1 MANEFKVRKGL
12 IVQGSGSN
20 IFDVQGSQGQ
30 LFSVTDSLSG
40 SLFSVNDISGIP
52 IMEVFSDNTIK
63 LGTFNQEA
71 IIVSGSRT
79 GMGLATPQAK
89 LHISGASNSGLFEI
103 DSPAVNNII
112 YVSGSGNVGIGT
124 GTPTNT
130 LQVSGSLWTTT
141 ITASSL
147 PNVSQPNIIGYD
159 TASGRFT
166 YFSTSSFVGGSGTA
180 NYITRWSGPNTI
192 TTSSIYE
199 SGSRIGIGTGA
210 VLPNAVLH
218 ISGANND
225 SLFRIQ
231 SPASASIMFVSGSGL
246 VGIGTLT
253 PTQKISVDNGNVGFT
268 SGFGISWDS
277 DTEWIR
283 RAAAS
288 DQLQLATQNTV
299 RLNIGST
306 QGQLVTIGLGAT
318 TGTAQFQVR
327 GGGATAA
334 TTAMRIEDSGGN
346 ARLTILD
353 DGTSAFNTSHL
364 YISSSGNVGIGLT
377 AMTAK
382 LHVSGASNA
391 GLLEID
397 SVANNNIL
405 FVSGSG
411 RVGIG
416 TGTPNATLQIA
427 GTLNNGLDSA
437 PSGAYSHTE
446 GQQTQ
451 ASGDYSHA
459 EGGNTTAVGYASH
472 AEGNGTNASGSY
484 SHAEGWGTTAVGYAS
499 HAEGINTLTS
509 GNYSHTE
516 GYGTIVELP
525 PNIDGAAHAEG
536 WGTIANAS
544 FQHVEGQWNTSSADL
559 QSSFIIGSGT
569 GGNDRRNL
577 VVIRPTNKISDFFGP
592 VRITRTEETSTQD
605 PDTLRDQN
613 KAGIIYMGFKY
624 LFNTPNRGPSPPIA
638 VKINNT
644 ATGGTNYGKL
654 RHPTPTTGT
663 TSYYTKISHTSTN
676 AVGTSIQSGN
686 TTLSDKYE
694 VINTGIFTDG
704 AVTAQEFRA
713 LGSFAVTSTS
723 DIRLK
728 ENIKDVDINTALKL
742 IENVK
747 PVTFNWKR
755 PVVGDNTDTINGKY
769 DVGVIAQDVLKN
781 GFEHLVRIAENT
793 LVPEHIDDEGYVSK
807 EGYEF
812 GVSYVGMIPYHAKVI
827 KYLLD
832 EIRELKSQIKALDD
846 K

>member
-1 MANEFKVRKGL
+1 MPSWKKIL
-12 IVQGSGSN
+12 QSGS
-20 IFDVQGSQGQ
+20 
-30 LFSVTDSLSG
+30 
-40 SLFSVNDISGIP
+40 
-52 IMEVFSDNTIK
+52 
-63 LGTFNQEA
+63 
-71 IIVSGSRT
+71 
-79 GMGLATPQAK
+79 
-89 LHISGASNSGLFEI
+89 
-103 DSPAVNNII
+103 AVHVLN
-112 YVSGSGNVGIGT
+112 
-124 GTPTNT
+124 
-130 LQVSGSLWTTT
+130 
-141 ITASSL
+141 ITASGL
-147 PNVSQPNIIGYD
+147 PNSSQPNIIGYD

-166 YFSTSSFVGGSGTA
+166 YFLTSSIAGSGGSTIGGSGTQ
-180 NYITRWSGPNTI
+180 NYITRWSSGTTI

-199 SGSRIGIGTGA
+199 SSSRIGIGIGA

-218 ISGANND
+218 ISGANN
-225 SLFRIQ
+225 S
-231 SPASASIMFVSGSGL
+231 
-246 VGIGTLT
+246 
-253 PTQKISVDNGNVGFT
+253 
-268 SGFGISWDS
+268 
-277 DTEWIR
+277 
-283 RAAAS
+283 
-288 DQLQLATQNTV
+288 
-299 RLNIGST
+299 
-306 QGQLVTIGLGAT
+306 
-318 TGTAQFQVR
+318 
-327 GGGATAA
+327 
-334 TTAMRIEDSGGN
+334 
-346 ARLTILD
+346 
-353 DGTSAFNTSHL
+353 
-364 YISSSGNVGIGLT
+364 
-377 AMTAK
+377 
-382 LHVSGASNA
+382 

-411 RVGIG
+411 NVGIG

-427 GTLNNGLDSA
+427 GTLNNGLNSTA
-437 PSGAYSHTE
+437 TGIYSHAE

-451 ASGDYSHA
+451 ASGSYSHA

-472 AEGNGTNASGSY
+472 AEGNATQASGSY

-499 HAEGINTLTS
+499 HAEGINTLTL

-569 GGNDRRNL
+569 GVNNRRNL

-592 VRITRTEETSTQD
+592 VRITRTDETFTQD
-605 PDTLRDQN
+605 PDILRNQN
-613 KAGIIYMGFKY
+613 KAGIIYMGFTH
-624 LFNTPNRGPSPPIA
+624 LFNTPNRGSSPPLA
-638 VKINNT
+638 VKVNNT
-644 ATGGTNYGKL
+644 TTNGSNYGTLK
-654 RHPTPTTGT
+654 HPRPSAGVS
-663 TSYYTKISHTSTN
+663 SYYTKISHTNTN
-676 AVGTSIQSGN
+676 AVGASIQSAN
-686 TTLSDKYE
+686 ASSPYD

-713 LGSFAVTSTS
+713 LGSSQISSTS

-728 ENIKDVDINTALKL
+728 ENIKDVDINAALKL

-755 PVVGDNTDTINGKY
+755 PEVGDNSDTINGKY

-781 GFEHLVRIAENT
+781 GFDHLVRIAENT

-807 EGYEF
+807 EGCEF

-832 EIRELKSQIKALDD
+832 EIRELKSQIKALEE

>member
-30 LFSVTDSLSG
+30 LFSITDSLSG

-63 LGTFNQEA
+63 MGTFNQEA
-71 IIVSGSRT
+71 IIISGSRA
-79 GMGLATPQAK
+79 GMGVANPQAK

-166 YFSTSSFVGGSGTA
+166 YFSTSSFVGGSGTT

-218 ISGANND
+218 ISGANNIGLLEID
-225 SLFRIQ
+225 SVANNNILF
-231 SPASASIMFVSGSGL
+231 VTGSGR
-246 VGIGTLT
+246 VGIGTGT
-253 PTQKISVDNGNVGFT
+253 P
-268 SGFGISWDS
+268 
-277 DTEWIR
+277 
-283 RAAAS
+283 RAALHISAGDIS
-288 DQLQLATQNTV
+288 LDGTRYLDWANGDN
-299 RLNIGST
+299 RIIGGSA
-306 QGQLVTIGLGAT
+306 GGYSL
-318 TGTAQFQVR
+318 QFQTYT
-327 GGGATAA
+327 GAALTEK
-334 TTAMRIEDSGGN
+334 MRISG
-346 ARLTILD
+346 
-353 DGTSAFNTSHL
+353 
-364 YISSSGNVGIGLT
+364 SGEVGIGVT
-377 AMTAK
+377 NMTAK

-391 GLLEID
+391 GLFEID
-397 SVANNNIL
+397 SPTINNIL

-427 GTLNNGLDSA
+427 GTLNNGSDST
-437 PSGAYSHTE
+437 PLGIYSHTE
-446 GQQTQ
+446 GRRTS
-451 ASGDYSHA
+451 ASAEYSHA
-459 EGGNTTAVGYASH
+459 EGY
-472 AEGNGTNASGSY
+472 GTSVLAPY
-484 SHAEGWGTTAVGYAS
+484 SHAEG
-499 HAEGINTLTS
+499 
-509 GNYSHTE
+509 
-516 GYGTIVELP
+516 YGARVELI
-525 PNIDGAAHAEG
+525 NGEGAAHAEG
-536 WGTIANAS
+536 LATIASGS
-544 FQHVEGQWNTSSADL
+544 FQHVQGQHNRATQKQSA
-559 QSSFIIGSGT
+559 FIIGNGT
-569 GGNDRRNL
+569 DNTNARKNL
-577 VVIRPTNKISDFFGP
+577 VEINPTDGISDFFGP
-592 VRITRTEETSTQD
+592 VRITRTAETSTQD
-605 PDTLRDQN
+605 PDKLRNED
-613 KAGIIYMGFKY
+613 KAGIIYMGFEY

-654 RHPTPTTGT
+654 RHPYPTTGF

-676 AVGTSIQSGN
+676 QIGSSIQSAN
-686 TTLSDKYE
+686 ATLSDKYE

-713 LGSFAVTSTS
+713 LGSFSVSSTS

-728 ENIKDVDINTALKL
+728 ENINDMDIDTALKL

-755 PVVGDNTDTINGKY
+755 PEVGDNTDTINGKY

-807 EGYEF
+807 EGCEF

-832 EIRELKSQIKALDD
+832 EIRELKSQIKLLE
-846 K
+846 KK